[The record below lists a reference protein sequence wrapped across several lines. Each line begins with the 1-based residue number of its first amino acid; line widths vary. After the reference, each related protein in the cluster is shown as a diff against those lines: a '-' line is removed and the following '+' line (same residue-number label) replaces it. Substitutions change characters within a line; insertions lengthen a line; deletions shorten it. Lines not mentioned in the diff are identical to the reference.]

1 MNATRKGIT
10 AFVAAIAVS
19 LLIRSHSFSALPAS
33 DIVVYGGLLLGA
45 GLWIVGCY
53 YGYLSVRTQTDT

>member
-1 MNATRKGIT
+1 MNATRKGIV

-19 LLIRSHSFSALPAS
+19 LLTRAYSFSSLSAT
-33 DIVVYGGLLLGA
+33 DVVVSGGLLLGA

-53 YGYLSVRTQTDT
+53 YAYVSTRTRPDP